1 MSQERQWVPILPIPQ
16 QPGLVLYRASW
27 GGIEPLWA
35 KTCSSGYSILWLLV
49 EATALLSVSS
59 TKHKILRLWRPKHNG
74 LVREVLPFLMGTQG
88 TFWLPQSILRSK
100 GYAVLESRQAAAVL
114 GLEQNLGCLDVTCR
128 IWPRRQRNV
137 FPTHPHCFQDHVP
150 SVGAG
155 KSLSEVSLSFCTFR
169 DNTPCGKRMKYSET
183 NVPSH
188 KKTVM
193 KLLWSKRDSCSHNS
207 LESCGKVRKFPLC
220 LAENGILWADLILLS
235 FADQQ
240 RARSQETTDLL
251 SLLGISPLSLLSSPF
266 SDF

>member
-1 MSQERQWVPILPIPQ
+1 MSPAGSDQGDKEMCSPHILIAFRIMCPLL
-16 QPGLVLYRASW
+16 GLGRVCLKSH
-27 GGIEPLWA
+27 
-35 KTCSSGYSILWLLV
+35 
-49 EATALLSVSS
+49 SVSA
-59 TKHKILRLWRPKHNG
+59 H
-74 LVREVLPFLMGTQG
+74 
-88 TFWLPQSILRSK
+88 
-100 GYAVLESRQAAAVL
+100 L
-114 GLEQNLGCLDVTCR
+114 GMDM
-128 IWPRRQRNV
+128 
-137 FPTHPHCFQDHVP
+137 
-150 SVGAG
+150 S
-155 KSLSEVSLSFCTFR
+155 
-169 DNTPCGKRMKYSET
+169 CGKRMKYSET